1 MTKGNQ
7 LIIRIPHGICFS
19 VLDIQSCVKLA
30 CHGGGWNYER
40 SGLVW
45 WCCFTLLALIG
56 VILAQVTL
64 VMTKQLLQFRK
75 QYPDE
80 EAGQVSVAFAAR
92 QKGSIKEEQK
102 IKDFIARQVLSN
114 F

>member
-1 MTKGNQ
+1 
-7 LIIRIPHGICFS
+7 
-19 VLDIQSCVKLA
+19 
-30 CHGGGWNYER
+30 
-40 SGLVW
+40 
-45 WCCFTLLALIG
+45 
-56 VILAQVTL
+56 
-64 VMTKQLLQFRK
+64 MTKQLLQFRK